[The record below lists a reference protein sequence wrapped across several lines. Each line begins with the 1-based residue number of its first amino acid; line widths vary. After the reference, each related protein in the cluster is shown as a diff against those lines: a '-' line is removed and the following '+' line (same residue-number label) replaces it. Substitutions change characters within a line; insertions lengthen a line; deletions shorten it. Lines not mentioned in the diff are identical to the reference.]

1 MPQLPSLRGS
11 INSCGVYTD
20 IIALVILGVLL
31 LVLFLLWERYLET
44 VQDDPNA
51 VHSALTPPP
60 LMKPSLWKRGEGRF
74 AAMMIIA
81 FVNWAA
87 FLSWIFWVQV
97 FTPPFR
103 LHVVHVDYTK
113 RLI

>member
-1 MPQLPSLRGS
+1 MYACLNFHFIGS
-11 INSCGVYTD
+11 INLCGVYTD

-31 LVLFLLWERYLET
+31 LVLFLIWERYLEK

-51 VHSALTPPP
+51 VYSALTPPP
-60 LMKPSLWKRGEGRF
+60 LIKPSLWKRGEGRF

-97 FTPPFR
+97 FTPPS
-103 LHVVHVDYTK
+103 VHVDFTK
-113 RLI
+113 G